1 MVIKTAVVYRAYCQH
16 GIILD
21 NEHDFKALIRG
32 AIREMKSEYGHERY
46 YTHGVCHVCYGVLT
60 DVSEDGGKYWRS
72 SFIKLRDICT
82 IAVSSID
89 KQTYTYIVKG
99 DALI

>member
-1 MVIKTAVVYRAYCQH
+1 MIIKTTTMYRALCQH
-16 GIILD
+16 GVILE
-21 NEHDFKALIRG
+21 NEDCFAALIRG

-46 YTHGVCHVCYGVLT
+46 YTHGTCHIQYGVLT
-60 DVSEDGGKYWRS
+60 DVSEDGGKHWKS

-89 KQTYTYIVKG
+89 RKTYTFIERG
-99 DALI
+99 DMLL